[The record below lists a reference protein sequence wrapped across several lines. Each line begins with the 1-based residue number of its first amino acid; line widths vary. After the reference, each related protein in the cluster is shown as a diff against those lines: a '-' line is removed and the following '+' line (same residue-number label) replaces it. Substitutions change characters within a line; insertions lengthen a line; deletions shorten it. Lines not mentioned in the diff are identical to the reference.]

1 MTKLFAFVLFIS
13 LAGQSTLLAQKS
25 ARPFKISF
33 EEDGKE
39 VATNLRLRLKYRGK
53 ITEIK
58 YSPGSRLS
66 FPRLKPRE
74 KFDLWIITDKYT
86 LPFLKMHRD
95 ALRVAGWRIGIDDR
109 PFDLENLELTL
120 LAAEVRLVYYM
131 IYKHAD
137 GGETP
142 IWFES
147 SKPIQEFRNQT
158 APPNKALQS
167 DGAMACFSSN
177 LSLRGFNADRAPQ
190 LKAFGFY

>member
-1 MTKLFAFVLFIS
+1 MTRLFAFVLFIS
-13 LAGQSTLLAQKS
+13 LVGQGTLLAQKP

-39 VATNLRLRLKYRGK
+39 VVTNLRLRLKYRGK

-58 YSPGSRLS
+58 YTLGSRPS

-95 ALRVAGWRIGIDDR
+95 ALRVAGWRVGIDAR
-109 PFDLENLELTL
+109 PFDLKNFELSL
-120 LAAEVRLVYYM
+120 LPAEVRLVYYM
-131 IYKHAD
+131 MYQLAD

-147 SKPIQEFRNQT
+147 SKLLEDFRN
-158 APPNKALQS
+158 
-167 DGAMACFSSN
+167 
-177 LSLRGFNADRAPQ
+177 
-190 LKAFGFY
+190 

>member
-13 LAGQSTLLAQKS
+13 LAGQGTLVAQKP

-33 EEDGKE
+33 EEDGKK
-39 VATNLRLRLKYRGK
+39 VVTNLRLRLKYRGK

-74 KFDLWIITDKYT
+74 EFDLWIITDKYT
-86 LPFLKMHRD
+86 LPFLKMPGA

-109 PFDLENLELTL
+109 PFDLDYLELTL
-120 LAAEVRLVYYM
+120 MAAKVRLVYYM
-131 IYKHAD
+131 IYQLAD

-147 SKPIQEFRNQT
+147 SKSVKEFRN
-158 APPNKALQS
+158 
-167 DGAMACFSSN
+167 
-177 LSLRGFNADRAPQ
+177 
-190 LKAFGFY
+190 